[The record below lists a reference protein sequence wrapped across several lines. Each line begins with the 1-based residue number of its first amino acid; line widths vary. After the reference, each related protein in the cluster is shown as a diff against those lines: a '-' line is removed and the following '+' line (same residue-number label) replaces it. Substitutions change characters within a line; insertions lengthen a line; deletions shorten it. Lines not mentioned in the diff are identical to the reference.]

1 MKRNISDI
9 ISFNVY
15 KTSIYTYIHISLV
28 LKIAK
33 AQGMSDRILQPLS
46 NMYQVMQ
53 RRFKFGGGVGKAF
66 ASSNGIVQGCPLS
79 VVLLNVLVNVWA
91 TAIKKRVPGVKPTCF
106 ADDVG
111 ALAHDPAQ
119 LQQVLDIT
127 GTFAQVTRQ
136 KLNPDKSKCWRT
148 CSEGQ
153 DLHLKLLESELSQ
166 VDTLRS
172 LGAHLAFKGNV
183 KNIVGEQRFRRGA
196 EIARR
201 IQWAPLP
208 MHVRAQLI
216 ASLVCPVS
224 LYGITAANVPMSL
237 MKHLGT
243 AVMDAVWGS
252 TRKLRCREVVMTL
265 FVPGHRVDPE
275 MASMYQCLC
284 ALRKFMSCR
293 PHVNQIVHE
302 IWAFYQHEIS
312 NHAHA
317 HGPIQL
323 VHKTL
328 TCMGWSWSQ
337 PHCFTR
343 PGHSLLPIVGCD
355 QVWWE
360 HQIRDGL
367 RLTLWKRAGQR
378 RQDMQGLENDWGVD
392 RLATMS
398 VCNSTKTKPYDSG
411 ILRSIISGSVRLQ
424 QRLHVAGLVDS
435 AVCTFCGMAEETL
448 EHCFWQCPCWDVV
461 RSKFWIP
468 ARRIVESWPKC
479 TVDCAIFLEHQEVV
493 DLSAELESE
502 EARVNEL
509 IESWSAMQVVVSSVD
524 IGEMR
529 NDDGKKVVWTDG
541 ASRNNQ
547 DARVRRAG
555 CGVFYASDH
564 VRNFSC
570 ILPGLVQSNQ
580 RAELLAVVLALRR
593 DPSSMEIRTDSQY
606 VFNGA
611 CAWQSW
617 CARGWRG
624 ANTDLWRLF
633 SQAMA
638 DRSPGSA
645 SFTKVLG
652 HATKID
658 VQRGRVLACDKLGN
672 DGADEYACTGADQHA
687 VPASIL
693 QDLKLRR
700 AAAVEVQSM
709 MVEILKTRRIRAP
722 AQAPVSDDV
731 EAEHELLLYPSD
743 VLPQDSVP
751 SDSG

>member
-1 MKRNISDI
+1 M
-9 ISFNVY
+9 
-15 KTSIYTYIHISLV
+15 
-28 LKIAK
+28 
-33 AQGMSDRILQPLS
+33 
-46 NMYQVMQ
+46 
-53 RRFKFGGGVGKAF
+53 
-66 ASSNGIVQGCPLS
+66 
-79 VVLLNVLVNVWA
+79 
-91 TAIKKRVPGVKPTCF
+91 
-106 ADDVG
+106 
-111 ALAHDPAQ
+111 
-119 LQQVLDIT
+119 
-127 GTFAQVTRQ
+127 
-136 KLNPDKSKCWRT
+136 
-148 CSEGQ
+148 
-153 DLHLKLLESELSQ
+153 
-166 VDTLRS
+166 
-172 LGAHLAFKGNV
+172 
-183 KNIVGEQRFRRGA
+183 
-196 EIARR
+196 
-201 IQWAPLP
+201 
-208 MHVRAQLI
+208 
-216 ASLVCPVS
+216 
-224 LYGITAANVPMSL
+224 
-237 MKHLGT
+237 
-243 AVMDAVWGS
+243 
-252 TRKLRCREVVMTL
+252 
-265 FVPGHRVDPE
+265 
-275 MASMYQCLC
+275 
-284 ALRKFMSCR
+284 
-293 PHVNQIVHE
+293 
-302 IWAFYQHEIS
+302 
-312 NHAHA
+312 
-317 HGPIQL
+317 
-323 VHKTL
+323 
-328 TCMGWSWSQ
+328 
-337 PHCFTR
+337 
-343 PGHSLLPIVGCD
+343 
-355 QVWWE
+355 
-360 HQIRDGL
+360 
-367 RLTLWKRAGQR
+367 
-378 RQDMQGLENDWGVD
+378 
-392 RLATMS
+392 
-398 VCNSTKTKPYDSG
+398 
-411 ILRSIISGSVRLQ
+411 
-424 QRLHVAGLVDS
+424 
-435 AVCTFCGMAEETL
+435 
-448 EHCFWQCPCWDVV
+448 
-461 RSKFWIP
+461 
-468 ARRIVESWPKC
+468 ESWPKC

-593 DPSSMEIRTDSQY
+593 DPRSMEIRTDSQY
-606 VFNGA
+606 VLDGA

-645 SFTKVLG
+645 SFIKVLG

-687 VPASIL
+687 VQASIL

-722 AQAPVSDDV
+722 VQAPVSDDV